1 MNRLPVIG
9 VLLLNAAVI
18 SRAQAQDPDML
29 KLKADAQKIVS
40 IIRGDKTKTEAY
52 CQVYGLGDG
61 TSGRVTC

>member
-1 MNRLPVIG
+1 MRKLRN
-9 VLLLNAAVI
+9 
-18 SRAQAQDPDML
+18 PDML

-40 IIRGDKTKTEAY
+40 IIRGDKTKTQAY

>member
-18 SRAQAQDPDML
+18 SHAQAQDPDML

-40 IIRGDKTKTEAY
+40 IIRGDKTKTQAY
-52 CQVYGLGDG
+52 CQVMG
-61 TSGRVTC
+61 SAMGRAEG